1 MATTKKKKAA
11 GPDDAADAAD
21 AAPELSRTAP
31 FKPRNI
37 AAYEAAVEQFA
48 RATGLFFRGQFG
60 EARPQFEAVAEGA
73 AADEPILSDRARTY
87 AAICAGKVATPPP
100 ASEDVDALY
109 HRGVVAANAGRLDEA
124 WSSLERA
131 VSQKPNDAS
140 ILYARASV
148 RGLQGNAEG
157 AASELKKAV
166 ALDPRFRF
174 QAASDSDFDKVRDE
188 AAFIDIIEPSN
199 AGA

>member
-1 MATTKKKKAA
+1 MATTKKKAA
-11 GPDDAADAAD
+11 LTSEETAVAAQA
-21 AAPELSRTAP
+21 LTGTAP

-48 RATGLFFRGQFG
+48 TASALFLRGEFA
-60 EARPQFEAVAEGA
+60 EAQPLFEAVADA
-73 AADEPILSDRARTY
+73 AAPDEPILADRSRTY
-87 AAICAGKVATPPP
+87 ASICGRKIADP
-100 ASEDVDALY
+100 ARGGDDGDALY

-124 WSSLERA
+124 WSFLEKALGHR
-131 VSQKPNDAS
+131 PNDAS

-157 AASELKKAV
+157 AASELKKSV
-166 ALDPRFRF
+166 ALDPKFRF

>member
-1 MATTKKKKAA
+1 MATTKKKAA
-11 GPDDAADAAD
+11 VEPEEALGT
-21 AAPELSRTAP
+21 APEMSRTAP

-48 RATGLFFRGQFG
+48 SASRLFVKGQFA
-60 EARPQFEAVAEGA
+60 EAQPHFAAVAEAA

-87 AAICAGKVATPPP
+87 ASICGRKIAIPSPVG
-100 ASEDVDALY
+100 EDADALY

-124 WSSLERA
+124 WSSLEKA
-131 VSQKPNDAS
+131 VSWNPNDAS

-148 RGLQGNAEG
+148 RGLQGHAEG

>member
-1 MATTKKKKAA
+1 MATTKKKAA
-11 GPDDAADAAD
+11 VEPEQTLG
-21 AAPELSRTAP
+21 AAPEMSRTAP

-48 RATGLFFRGQFG
+48 SASSLFGQGQFAEARATF
-60 EARPQFEAVAEGA
+60 AAVAEA
-73 AADEPILSDRARTY
+73 AASDEPILSDRARTY
-87 AAICAGKVATPPP
+87 ASICARRIATPDPVGN
-100 ASEDVDALY
+100 DGDAQY

-124 WSSLERA
+124 WAFLEQA
-131 VSQKPNDAS
+131 VAQKPNDAS
-140 ILYARASV
+140 VLYARASV

-174 QAASDSDFDKVRDE
+174 QATSDSDFDKVRDE
-188 AAFIDIIEPSN
+188 ASFIDIIEPSN

>member
-1 MATTKKKKAA
+1 MATTKKKAA
-11 GPDDAADAAD
+11 GTAEESAG
-21 AAPELSRTAP
+21 AAPETQRTAP

-48 RATGLFFRGQFG
+48 TASALFLKGQFS
-60 EARPQFEAVAEGA
+60 EAQPYFEAVASA
-73 AADEPILSDRARTY
+73 ATPDEPILADRARTY
-87 AAICAGKVATPPP
+87 ASICVRKSSGP
-100 ASEDVDALY
+100 AADAVDADALY
-109 HRGVVAANAGRLDEA
+109 HRGIVAANAGRLDEA
-124 WSSLERA
+124 WSLLEKA
-131 VSQKPNDAS
+131 VGQRPNDAS

-148 RGLQGNAEG
+148 RGLQGNVEG
-157 AASELKKAV
+157 AAAELKKSV
-166 ALDPRFRF
+166 ALDPKFRF

>member
-1 MATTKKKKAA
+1 MATTKKKAA
-11 GPDDAADAAD
+11 VEPEETLG
-21 AAPELSRTAP
+21 AAPEMSRTAP

-48 RATGLFFRGQFG
+48 SASSLFVKGQFA
-60 EARPQFEAVAEGA
+60 EAQPAFAAVAEAA

-87 AAICAGKVATPPP
+87 AAICGRRIATPDPVGND
-100 ASEDVDALY
+100 ADALY

-124 WSSLERA
+124 WTSLEKA
-131 VSQKPNDAS
+131 IAQKPNDAS

-174 QAASDSDFDKVRDE
+174 QATSDSDFDKVRDE
-188 AAFIDIIEPSN
+188 ASIIDIIEPGN

>member
-1 MATTKKKKAA
+1 MATTKKKAA
-11 GPDDAADAAD
+11 VEPEETLG
-21 AAPELSRTAP
+21 AAPEMSRTAP

-48 RATGLFFRGQFG
+48 SASGLFAKGQF
-60 EARPQFEAVAEGA
+60 AQAQPLFAAVAEAA
-73 AADEPILSDRARTY
+73 AADEPILSDRSRTY
-87 AAICAGKVATPPP
+87 AAICARRIATPDHVGDD
-100 ASEDVDALY
+100 ADALY

-124 WSSLERA
+124 WASLEKA
-131 VSQKPNDAS
+131 IAQKPNDAS

-148 RGLQGNAEG
+148 RGLQGHAEG

-174 QAASDSDFDKVRDE
+174 QATSDSDFDKVRDE

>member
-1 MATTKKKKAA
+1 MATTKKKAAVSPEETAGKAQ
-11 GPDDAADAAD
+11 
-21 AAPELSRTAP
+21 ESTRTAP
-31 FKPRNI
+31 LKPRNI

-48 RATGLFFRGQFG
+48 TASALFVKGQFG
-60 EARPQFEAVAEGA
+60 EAQPHFEAVAA
-73 AADEPILSDRARTY
+73 AATPDEPILSDRARTY
-87 AAICAGKVATPPP
+87 ASICVRKIAPSAQGG
-100 ASEDVDALY
+100 DDADAQY
-109 HRGVVAANAGRLDEA
+109 HRGVVAANAGRFDEA
-124 WSSLERA
+124 WSLLDKAAAQR
-131 VSQKPNDAS
+131 PNDAS

-157 AASELKKAV
+157 AASELKKSV

-188 AAFIDIIEPSN
+188 ASFIDIIEPSN

>member
-1 MATTKKKKAA
+1 MATTKKKAGGASDEAA
-11 GPDDAADAAD
+11 AATPDT
-21 AAPELSRTAP
+21 PRLAP

-48 RATGLFFRGQFG
+48 TATALFVKGKFA
-60 EARPQFEAVAEGA
+60 EALPHFEAVAA
-73 AADEPILSDRARTY
+73 AAAEDEPVLSDRARTY
-87 AAICAGKVATPPP
+87 ASICRRKIAIPPP
-100 ASEDVDALY
+100 MGDDADGLY

-124 WSSLERA
+124 WSSLDRA
-131 VSQKPNDAS
+131 VAQKPNDAS

-166 ALDPRFRF
+166 ALEPRFRY
-174 QAASDSDFDKVRDE
+174 QAASDSDFDRVRDE

-199 AGA
+199 QGA

>member
-1 MATTKKKKAA
+1 MATTKKKAV
-11 GPDDAADAAD
+11 
-21 AAPELSRTAP
+21 APEEHTAPTPEPTRTAP
-31 FKPRNI
+31 IKPRNI

-48 RATGLFFRGQFG
+48 TATGLFVKGQFA
-60 EARPQFEAVAEGA
+60 EAQPYFEAVALAA

-87 AAICAGKVATPPP
+87 VAICARKIAAPIAVG
-100 ASEDVDALY
+100 DDADAQY

-131 VSQKPNDAS
+131 IAQRPSDAS

-166 ALDPRFRF
+166 AIDPRFRF

>member
-1 MATTKKKKAA
+1 MATTKKKAA
-11 GPDDAADAAD
+11 VS
-21 AAPELSRTAP
+21 PEETAGKTQELTRTAP

-37 AAYEAAVEQFA
+37 AAYEAAVEEFA
-48 RATGLFFRGQFG
+48 TASALFLKGQFG
-60 EARPQFEAVAEGA
+60 QARPLFEAVAVA
-73 AADEPILSDRARTY
+73 ATPDEPILSDRARTY
-87 AAICAGKVATPPP
+87 ASICGRKVATP
-100 ASEDVDALY
+100 AHGGDDADAQY

-124 WSSLERA
+124 LSLLDKA
-131 VSQKPNDAS
+131 VAQRPNDAS

>member
-1 MATTKKKKAA
+1 MATTKKKAA
-11 GPDDAADAAD
+11 VEPEVNVG

-37 AAYEAAVEQFA
+37 AAYEAAVEKFA
-48 RATGLFFRGQFG
+48 SASELFGKGRFA
-60 EARPQFEAVAEGA
+60 EAQPLFAAVAEAA
-73 AADEPILSDRARTY
+73 AADEPILSDRCRTY
-87 AAICAGKVATPPP
+87 AAICSRRVATPDPVG
-100 ASEDVDALY
+100 SDADAQY

-124 WSSLERA
+124 WSALEKA
-131 VSQKPNDAS
+131 VAQRPNDAS

-157 AASELKKAV
+157 ASSELKKAV
-166 ALDPRFRF
+166 ALEPRFRF

>member
-1 MATTKKKKAA
+1 MPTTKKKAAA
-11 GPDDAADAAD
+11 GADEATGD
-21 AAPELSRTAP
+21 APELSRTAP

-48 RATGLFFRGQFG
+48 TATGLFFKGQYG
-60 EARPQFEAVAEGA
+60 EAQPFFEAVAAAA

-87 AAICAGKVATPPP
+87 AAICAGRVATPHP
-100 ASEDVDALY
+100 AGDDADALY
-109 HRGVVAANAGRLDEA
+109 HQGVVAANAGRLDEA
-124 WSSLERA
+124 WGSLDRA

-157 AASELKKAV
+157 AAAELKKAV

>member
-1 MATTKKKKAA
+1 MATTKKKAPATPEETAVAA
-11 GPDDAADAAD
+11 QALTG
-21 AAPELSRTAP
+21 TAP

-48 RATGLFFRGQFG
+48 AASALFLKGQFA
-60 EARPQFEAVAEGA
+60 EAQPLFEAVSEA
-73 AADEPILSDRARTY
+73 AAPDEPILSDRARTY
-87 AAICAGKVATPPP
+87 ASICSGKIGSAAPGGDD
-100 ASEDVDALY
+100 ADALY

-124 WSSLERA
+124 WSLLDKALGHR
-131 VSQKPNDAS
+131 PNDAS
-140 ILYARASV
+140 VLYARASV
-148 RGLQGNAEG
+148 RGLQGSGEG

-166 ALDPRFRF
+166 ALDPKFRF

>member
-1 MATTKKKKAA
+1 MATTKKKAAVSPDETDGKAQ
-11 GPDDAADAAD
+11 
-21 AAPELSRTAP
+21 ELSRTAP

-48 RATGLFFRGQFG
+48 MASAFFAKGAFG
-60 EARPQFEAVAEGA
+60 EARPHFEAVAEA
-73 AADEPILSDRARTY
+73 ATPDEPILSDRARTY
-87 AAICAGKVATPPP
+87 ASICGRKIAAPAPGGEDADTLYHLAVVATN
-100 ASEDVDALY
+100 V
-109 HRGVVAANAGRLDEA
+109 GRLDEA
-124 WSSLERA
+124 WALLDKA
-131 VSQKPNDAS
+131 VAQKPGDAS

-157 AASELKKAV
+157 AAAELKKSV
-166 ALDPRFRF
+166 ALDPKLRF

>member
-1 MATTKKKKAA
+1 MATTKKKAA
-11 GPDDAADAAD
+11 VS
-21 AAPELSRTAP
+21 PEDTTGEAQPTARPAP

-48 RATGLFFRGQFG
+48 TASSLFLNGRFG
-60 EARPQFEAVAEGA
+60 EAQPHFEAVAEA
-73 AADEPILSDRARTY
+73 ATPDEPILADRARTY
-87 AAICAGKVATPPP
+87 ASICVRKLAQPATGVAD
-100 ASEDVDALY
+100 ADALY
-109 HRGVVAANAGRLDEA
+109 HLGIVATNAGRLDEA
-124 WSSLERA
+124 WSLLEKAAGQR
-131 VSQKPNDAS
+131 PNDAS

-148 RGLQGNAEG
+148 RGLQGNVEG
-157 AASELKKAV
+157 AAAELKKSV
-166 ALDPRFRF
+166 ALDPKFRF

>member
-1 MATTKKKKAA
+1 MAITKKKTALPSEA
-11 GPDDAADAAD
+11 TPGT
-21 AAPELSRTAP
+21 APEMSRTAP

-48 RATGLFFRGQFG
+48 DTSGLFVKGRFS
-60 EARPQFEAVAEGA
+60 EAQPIFEAVAEAA
-73 AADEPILSDRARTY
+73 AADEPILSDRSRTY
-87 AAICAGKVATPPP
+87 AAICARRSATPEPLG
-100 ASEDVDALY
+100 SDADAQY

-124 WSSLERA
+124 WAALETAAAQR
-131 VSQKPNDAS
+131 PNDAS

-148 RGLQGNAEG
+148 RGLQGHAEG

-166 ALDPRFRF
+166 ALEPRFRF

-188 AAFIDIIEPSN
+188 ASFIDIIEPSN

>member
-1 MATTKKKKAA
+1 MATTKKKAA
-11 GPDDAADAAD
+11 VEPEVIPG
-21 AAPELSRTAP
+21 AAPEMSRTAA

-48 RATGLFFRGQFG
+48 SASRLFVKGQFA
-60 EARPQFEAVAEGA
+60 EAQPLFTAVSEAA
-73 AADEPILSDRARTY
+73 AADEPILSDRSRTY
-87 AAICAGKVATPPP
+87 AAICARRIAIPSPVGDDA
-100 ASEDVDALY
+100 DALY

-124 WSSLERA
+124 WAALEKA
-131 VSQKPNDAS
+131 FAQKPNDAS
-140 ILYARASV
+140 ILYARSSV
-148 RGLQGNAEG
+148 RGLQGNADG
-157 AASELKKAV
+157 AAAELKKAV

-188 AAFIDIIEPSN
+188 ASFIDIIEPSN

>member
-1 MATTKKKKAA
+1 MATTKKKA
-11 GPDDAADAAD
+11 G
-21 AAPELSRTAP
+21 AAPEDADGAAPEQTRLAP

-48 RATGLFFRGQFG
+48 TATALFIRGQFA
-60 EARPQFEAVAEGA
+60 EAQPQFEAVAEVA

-87 AAICAGKVATPPP
+87 AAICGRKIAPP
-100 ASEDVDALY
+100 AAAAEDADAHY

-124 WSSLERA
+124 WSLLEKAAAER
-131 VSQKPNDAS
+131 PNDAS

>member
-1 MATTKKKKAA
+1 MATTKKKATA
-11 GPDDAADAAD
+11 EAEETPG
-21 AAPELSRTAP
+21 AAPEMSRTATL
-31 FKPRNI
+31 KPRNI

-48 RATGLFFRGQFG
+48 TASSLFVKRQFA
-60 EARPQFEAVAEGA
+60 EAQTNFEAVAVAA

-87 AAICAGKVATPPP
+87 AAICARKLVSPDPVGDDP
-100 ASEDVDALY
+100 DALY

-124 WSSLERA
+124 WTSLERA
-131 VSQKPNDAS
+131 IAQKPNDAS

-157 AASELKKAV
+157 AASELRKSV

-188 AAFIDIIEPSN
+188 AAFIDIIEPGN

>member
-1 MATTKKKKAA
+1 MATTKKKAA
-11 GPDDAADAAD
+11 ASEDSSA
-21 AAPELSRTAP
+21 AAPEAARTAP

-48 RATGLFFRGQFG
+48 TAYQLFLKGQFA
-60 EARPQFEAVAEGA
+60 EAQPMFATVETA
-73 AADEPILSDRARTY
+73 ATPDEPILADRARTY
-87 AAICAGKVATPPP
+87 AAICARKSAGPAAGAT
-100 ASEDVDALY
+100 DADAQY
-109 HRGVVAANAGRLDEA
+109 HQGIVAANAGRLDDA
-124 WSSLERA
+124 WALLEKA
-131 VSQKPNDAS
+131 VAQRPNDAS

-148 RGLQGNAEG
+148 RGLQGNVEG
-157 AASELKKAV
+157 AAAELKKSV
-166 ALDPRFRF
+166 AIDPKFRY

>member
-1 MATTKKKKAA
+1 MATTKKKAT
-11 GPDDAADAAD
+11 
-21 AAPELSRTAP
+21 APEDNADGAPDRAQTAP

-48 RATGLFFRGQFG
+48 GASALFASGQFA
-60 EARPQFEAVAEGA
+60 EAQTLFAAVASSTAE
-73 AADEPILSDRARTY
+73 DEPILSDRARTY
-87 AAICAGKVATPPP
+87 AAICARRVAVETPIGDDP
-100 ASEDVDALY
+100 DALY

-124 WSSLERA
+124 WAALERA
-131 VSQKPNDAS
+131 VAQRPNDAS

-148 RGLQGNAEG
+148 RGLQGSAEG
-157 AASELKKAV
+157 AAAELKKAV

-174 QAASDSDFDKVRDE
+174 QAASDADFDRVRDE

>member
-1 MATTKKKKAA
+1 MATTKKKAA
-11 GPDDAADAAD
+11 VS
-21 AAPELSRTAP
+21 PEETAGTTQELTRTAP

-48 RATGLFFRGQFG
+48 AASALFVKGQFG
-60 EARPQFEAVAEGA
+60 EAQPHFEAVATA
-73 AADEPILSDRARTY
+73 ATPDEPILSDRARTY
-87 AAICAGKVATPPP
+87 ASICVHKLATRAPAGEGA
-100 ASEDVDALY
+100 DALY

-124 WSSLERA
+124 WSLLDKA
-131 VSQKPNDAS
+131 AAQQPNDPS

-157 AASELKKAV
+157 AASELRKSV
-166 ALDPRFRF
+166 ALDPKFRF